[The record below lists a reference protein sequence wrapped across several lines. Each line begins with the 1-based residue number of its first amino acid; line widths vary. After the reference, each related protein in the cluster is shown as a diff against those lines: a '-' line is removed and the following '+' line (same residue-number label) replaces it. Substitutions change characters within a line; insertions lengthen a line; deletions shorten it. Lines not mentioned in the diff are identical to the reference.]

1 MTNATVDR
9 AEPYAVFVG
18 GYTPAMDGES
28 RGISVFTASGAT
40 DSEVEFNAG
49 IPTEL
54 ESPTYLIKHPVHPWI
69 FAVSESEPGRV
80 SALRYDVDGTLEVI
94 NSVDSGGDGGCHL
107 CLDWTL
113 SRVLVA
119 HYGSGSVACFSIG
132 EDGALSER
140 TGLLAFTGSGP
151 DPDRQD
157 APHAHQ
163 VVSVGE
169 VILVPDLGTDSVHI
183 VAIGPDGDL
192 SEAGDPIVL
201 PPGSGPRHLVLAAN
215 HLVVACEL
223 SAQLWVSPLD
233 AELGAAGRTVPCS
246 GRDTDE
252 PVYPSAIQSY
262 RDQIVVANRGSD
274 TLAFFTL
281 EDGILLPADE
291 IDCGGRWPRDITIDG
306 DRLWVSNQQANLI
319 SVFARSQASS
329 EEGGPDGWSIDFQ
342 IPTPDPACVVVAR

>member
-1 MTNATVDR
+1 MTNAT
-9 AEPYAVFVG
+9 AEQADPYAVFIG
-18 GYTPAMDGES
+18 GYTAAMDGES
-28 RGISVFTASGAT
+28 HGISVFTATGAT
-40 DSEVEFNAG
+40 NDEVEFTAG
-49 IPTEL
+49 APTDL
-54 ESPTYLIKHPVHPWI
+54 ESPTFLVKHPMSPWI

-80 SALRYDVDGTLEVI
+80 SALRYGVDGTLELI

-140 TGLLAFTGSGP
+140 TGLLSFTGSGP

-169 VILVPDLGTDSVHI
+169 VILVPDLGTDSIHI
-183 VAIGPDGDL
+183 VAISPDGEL
-192 SEAGDPIVL
+192 SEAGDPISL
-201 PPGSGPRHLVLAAN
+201 PPGSGPRHLVLANN

-223 SAQLWVSPLD
+223 SAQIWVSPLD
-233 AELGAAGRTVPCS
+233 AEVGAPGRTVPCS
-246 GRDTDE
+246 GRHTDE

-281 EDGILLPADE
+281 QDGFLQPADE

-306 DRLWVSNQQANLI
+306 DQLWVSNQQGNLV
-319 SVFARSQASS
+319 SVFTRGQDP
-329 EEGGPDGWSIDFQ
+329 GGEADQDRWSIDFQ
-342 IPTPDPACVVVAR
+342 IPTPNPACVVVAH